1 MFYFVGILSEVR
13 DIFLSGCLQ
22 VFFFFFFG
30 LNIRFKN
37 IFEPHKS
44 LIQIEESFYKYHLIQ
59 MR

>member
-22 VFFFFFFG
+22 VFFFG
-30 LNIRFKN
+30 LNVRFKN

-44 LIQIEESFYKYHLIQ
+44 PIQIEESFYKYHLIQ